1 MTKINNVHDKFFKTA
16 MSDLHVAK
24 EFMQQHLPAP
34 VLSATD
40 LSTLTLQKESFIEQD
55 LQQMLSDVLYQA
67 KINGT
72 DGYIYLLA
80 EHQSTPDRL
89 MAFRLLRYTCR
100 IMAHHIEHL
109 KHCTLPVVVPLVF
122 YHGKRIYSHSTDIF
136 DLFGNSRALAES
148 TLLQPFNLIDA
159 NTIPDE
165 ELKQQVWSGV
175 LTFMQKHIH
184 TRNLLQC
191 IHELMPL
198 FKKLMT
204 LEAEHYI
211 ISTMEYAIKAGNIDS
226 IEELAKLTNE
236 LSPELEGK
244 VMTLA
249 ERLEAKGKAAG
260 MSEGMAAGMTTGQAE
275 ATRRV
280 AASMLSRGF
289 EANLVSEVTGLS
301 IEIVHS
307 LPATEKETQ

>member
-72 DGYIYLLA
+72 GGYIYLLA

-100 IMAHHIEHL
+100 IMAYHIESL
-109 KHCTLPVVVPLVF
+109 KQCILPVVVPLVF
-122 YHGKRIYSHSTDIF
+122 YHGKKIYPYSTDIF
-136 DLFGNSRALAES
+136 DLFGDAKALAKS
-148 TLLQPFNLIDA
+148 TLLKPFNLIDVSQ
-159 NTIPDE
+159 IPDE
-165 ELKQQVWSGV
+165 ELKQQTWSGV
-175 LTFMQKHIH
+175 LAFMQKHIRA
-184 TRNLLQC
+184 RNLLQR
-191 IHELMPL
+191 IHEIRPL
-198 FKKLMT
+198 LKNLVT
-204 LEAEHYI
+204 LEAGAYI
-211 ISTMEYAIKAGNIDS
+211 MLTMEYAVNAGNIDS
-226 IEELAKLTNE
+226 VKELATFINQLA
-236 LSPELEGK
+236 PELEGK

-249 ERLEAKGKAAG
+249 ERLEAKGEARG
-260 MSEGMAAGMTTGQAE
+260 EAE

-280 AASMLSRGF
+280 AASMLSRGL
-289 EANLVSEVTGLS
+289 EARFISEVTGLP
-301 IEIVHS
+301 IEIIRT
-307 LPATEKETQ
+307 LPAMEKEER